1 MCRRGDRIPGAGLY
15 NIVKSHLRPLQ
26 YCKVFRPVLYACM
39 HLYASGDAYR
49 KSPEK
54 ARKPL

>member
-1 MCRRGDRIPGAGLY
+1 MYASRGGGAGRAW
-15 NIVKSHLRPLQ
+15 SRPLQ